1 MMASIIAPETSDIL
15 KRIDFLSVRS
25 ALWVTIVDCHRDY
38 DLEQEVHCIKLNRGQ
53 QLRILPEPPYVI

>member
-1 MMASIIAPETSDIL
+1 MASIIAHETSHIL

-38 DLEQEVHCIKLNRGQ
+38 DLEQEVHCI
-53 QLRILPEPPYVI
+53 EPRPTVADFAWTTLCDL